1 MEQILLLTLKELVIF
16 FHGLFE
22 VLAYFIG
29 YQYYLYLRRHTVDK
43 LSQDQRLLIL
53 VAGIA
58 GALIGSRLL
67 AVFENY
73 SLFQQAKNP
82 WLFLI
87 SNKTIL
93 GGFLGG
99 LISIEIGK
107 WIFKIRAS
115 SGDLMTYPI
124 IVGLIIGRIGCF
136 MAGMADGTYGV
147 ETTLPWG
154 MNLGDGL
161 YRHPTNLYEILFLIS
176 LFLILQI
183 NDKKIQLYDGLKFK
197 LFLLSYLIFR
207 FFVEFIKT
215 DPTIVCDLTAI
226 QLAALCGIL
235 YYFIV
240 IYLTFIEYRHA

>member
-1 MEQILLLTLKELVIF
+1 M
-16 FHGLFE
+16 
-22 VLAYFIG
+22 LAYFIG

-82 WLFLI
+82 WLFLL

-99 LISIEIGK
+99 LITIEIGK

-115 SGDLMTYPI
+115 SGDNYLAR
-124 IVGLIIGRIGCF
+124 V
-136 MAGMADGTYGV
+136 
-147 ETTLPWG
+147 
-154 MNLGDGL
+154 
-161 YRHPTNLYEILFLIS
+161 
-176 LFLILQI
+176 
-183 NDKKIQLYDGLKFK
+183 IQLKQHLVNYTVYCAACSK
-197 LFLLSYLIFR
+197 LLPKI
-207 FFVEFIKT
+207 
-215 DPTIVCDLTAI
+215 
-226 QLAALCGIL
+226 
-235 YYFIV
+235 
-240 IYLTFIEYRHA
+240 